1 MIRCVEQ
8 VHEQDRRQIHTGVFL
23 DNMKEADSLK
33 ELNVDST
40 LIKRILKGK
49 NVDWTRGG
57 QKLL

>member
-1 MIRCVEQ
+1 MNSIE
-8 VHEQDRRQIHTGVFL
+8 DKIIKGFFL
-23 DNMKEADSLK
+23 DNMKEADSLE

-40 LIKRILKGK
+40 LLIRILKRE